1 MVDAKVVTKER
12 FDIQLKGRDDSVGV
26 SVKGDEKVMRFVGQE

>member
-12 FDIQLKGRDDSVGV
+12 FDVYLIRRDSAVCVAVERD
-26 SVKGDEKVMRFVGQE
+26 KEIMRFVNQE